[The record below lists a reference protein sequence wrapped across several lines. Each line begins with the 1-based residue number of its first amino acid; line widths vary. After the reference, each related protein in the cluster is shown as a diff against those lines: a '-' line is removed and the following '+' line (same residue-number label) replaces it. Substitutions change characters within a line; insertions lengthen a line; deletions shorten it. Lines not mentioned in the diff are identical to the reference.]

1 MDNVRCGVKKSVKN
15 YGYCG
20 IIRKRDFEDRH
31 PVIAGV
37 IVLIAMV
44 IAGAIV
50 MVIF

>member
-1 MDNVRCGVKKSVKN
+1 MNNQILGVKANKKF

-20 IIRKRDFEDRH
+20 IIRKRDFEDDH

-37 IVLIAMV
+37 MALIAMV
-44 IAGAIV
+44 TAVAIA

>member
-1 MDNVRCGVKKSVKN
+1 MDKANKKY

-44 IAGAIV
+44 IAVAIG